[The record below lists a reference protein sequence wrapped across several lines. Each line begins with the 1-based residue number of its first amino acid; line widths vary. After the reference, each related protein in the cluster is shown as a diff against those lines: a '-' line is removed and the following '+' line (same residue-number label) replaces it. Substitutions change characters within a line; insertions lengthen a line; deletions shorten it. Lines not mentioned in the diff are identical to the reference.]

1 MAPIELRSLQYRNR
15 GLYFLYHI
23 PSFYRQTNEIYYYKS
38 KWTNLLWNYFDHEY
52 SFGSWEQVKLSR
64 VISFITSVQYN
75 TRKQGE
81 YQCLENACLKF
92 CLSEI
97 VCIPT
102 ILNLGLLLIKYY
114 EFIIVIFSFIISA
127 KVKFY

>member
-15 GLYFLYHI
+15 GLYFLYRI

-81 YQCLENACLKF
+81 YQCLEK
-92 CLSEI
+92 CLSQ
-97 VCIPT
+97 
-102 ILNLGLLLIKYY
+102 ILSL
-114 EFIIVIFSFIISA
+114 
-127 KVKFY
+127 